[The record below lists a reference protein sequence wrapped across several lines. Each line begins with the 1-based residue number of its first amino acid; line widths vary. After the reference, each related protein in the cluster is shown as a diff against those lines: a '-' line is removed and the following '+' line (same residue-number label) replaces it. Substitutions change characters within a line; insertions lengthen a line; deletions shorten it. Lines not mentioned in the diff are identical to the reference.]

1 LERELLK
8 GVCVKGRKPTQSLHP
23 QKKKK
28 KSRPKQRGSQD
39 KEEVGLISR
48 FHVHIEGLF
57 GPNKK
62 QREKSNSFMDKQN
75 SWQRI

>member
-28 KSRPKQRGSQD
+28 KVGQSN
-39 KEEVGLISR
+39 EEVRI
-48 FHVHIEGLF
+48 
-57 GPNKK
+57 KK
-62 QREKSNSFMDKQN
+62 R
-75 SWQRI
+75 WV